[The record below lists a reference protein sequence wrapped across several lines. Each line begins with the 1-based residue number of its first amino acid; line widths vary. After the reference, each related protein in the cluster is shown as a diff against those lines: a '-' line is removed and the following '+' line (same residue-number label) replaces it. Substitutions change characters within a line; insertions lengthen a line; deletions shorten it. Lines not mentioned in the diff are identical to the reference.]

1 MSIFKLNSI
10 KIPHNK
16 NTAECVPQ
24 QMPVPQT
31 VVLPMSMHIGAAANP
46 IVKIGDTVKVGQKIA
61 EAVGMV
67 SSPIYASVSGKVKKI
82 DEVLLSNGS
91 TSAAV
96 VIESDGEQ
104 QFYDGIV
111 PPQIDTFEDF
121 INATAQSGV
130 VGLGGAGFPL
140 HVKLNVKDISKL
152 EYIIINCAECEGYVT
167 ADTRTMLDK
176 TDELFDGIEILRRF
190 YGNKK
195 FIIGVENNK
204 SECIKKLVPYCD
216 KNDVKIKVLPSSYPM
231 GGEKVLVYNTTGRI
245 IPEGKLPIDVGAVVL
260 NCTTLTS
267 LCEYIKHGIPLTHK
281 TVTVDGSA
289 INEPKNVIVPI
300 GTKIKDVVEFCG
312 GYKSEPKKII
322 YGGTMM
328 GIAVPNDEAPILK
341 NTNAVLIFDK
351 DEANSPETTECI
363 NCGRCVLHCPMNLM
377 PNAISTAF
385 DSKNTD
391 RLSKLKVNLC
401 MECGCC
407 SYVCPAKR
415 PLVQTN
421 KLAKALL
428 RKQSVKK

>member
-1 MSIFKLNSI
+1 MSVFKLNSV

-16 NTAECVPQ
+16 NTAESVPQ
-24 QMPVPQT
+24 RMPVPQT
-31 VVLPMSMHIGAAANP
+31 VVIPMSMHIGAAAKP
-46 IVKIGDTVKVGQKIA
+46 TVKIGDTVKVGQKIA
-61 EAVGMV
+61 EAVGML
-67 SSPIYASVSGKVKKI
+67 SSPIYSSVSGKVKKI
-82 DEVLLSNGS
+82 DEVLLSNGT

-104 QFYDGIV
+104 QLYDGIA
-111 PPQIDTFEDF
+111 PQKIDTFEDF

-190 YGNKK
+190 YGNKE

-204 SECIKKLVPYCD
+204 SKCIKKLIPYGN
-216 KNDVKIKVLPSSYPM
+216 KNNVKIKVLPSSYPM

-245 IPEGKLPIDVGAVVL
+245 IPEGKLPLDVGAIVL

-267 LCEYIKHGIPLTHK
+267 LRDYIRYGIPLTHK
-281 TVTVDGSA
+281 TVTVDGPA
-289 INEPKNVIVPI
+289 IKEPKNVIVPI
-300 GTKIKDVVEFCG
+300 GTKIRDVVEFCG
-312 GYKSEPKKII
+312 GYKNEPKKII

-328 GIAVPNDEAPILK
+328 GIAVPDDDVPILK

-351 DEANSPETTECI
+351 DEASSPEMTECI
-363 NCGRCVLHCPMNLM
+363 NCGRCISHCPMDLM
-377 PNAISTAF
+377 PNAISFAY

-415 PLVQTN
+415 SLVQTN

>member
-1 MSIFKLNSI
+1 MSVFKLHSV

-31 VVLPMSMHIGAAANP
+31 VVIPMSMHIGAAANP
-46 IVKIGDTVKVGQKIA
+46 IVKVGDTVKVGQKIA
-61 EAVGMV
+61 EAAGTV
-67 SSPIYASVSGKVKKI
+67 SSPIYASVSGKIKKI

-104 QFYDGIV
+104 QLYDGIV
-111 PPQIDTFEDF
+111 PPQIETFDDF

-130 VGLGGAGFPL
+130 VGLGGAGFPI

-176 TDELFDGIEILRRF
+176 TDELFDGIKILRHF

-195 FIIGVENNK
+195 FIIGIENNK
-204 SECIKKLVPYCD
+204 SECIKKLTQYCN
-216 KNDVKIKVLPSSYPM
+216 KNDVQIKVLPSSYPM

-245 IPEGKLPIDVGAVVL
+245 IPEGKLPLDVGAVVL

-267 LCEYIKHGIPLTHK
+267 LREYIRHGVPLTHK
-281 TVTVDGSA
+281 TVTIDGSA

-312 GYKSEPKKII
+312 GYKKEPKKII

-328 GIAVPNDEAPILK
+328 GIAVPDDEAPILK
-341 NTNAVLIFDK
+341 NTNAVLIFD
-351 DEANSPETTECI
+351 ENETNSREITECI
-363 NCGRCVLHCPMNLM
+363 NCGRCVSHCPMNLM

-385 DSKNTD
+385 DAEDAD
-391 RLSKLKVNLC
+391 RLFKLKVNLC

-428 RKQSVKK
+428 RKNP

>member
-1 MSIFKLNSI
+1 MSVFKLNSI

-16 NTAECVPQ
+16 NTAKSVPQ
-24 QMPVPQT
+24 QMPTPQT
-31 VVLPMSMHIGAAANP
+31 VVIPMSMHIGAPAKP
-46 IVKIGDTVKVGQKIA
+46 VVKIGDTVKVGQIIA

-82 DEVLLSNGS
+82 DEVLLSNGN

-104 QFYDGIV
+104 QLYEGIL
-111 PPQIDTFEDF
+111 PPQTETFEDF

-140 HVKLNVKDISKL
+140 HVKLNIKDVSKL

-204 SECIKKLVPYCD
+204 SECIKKLTPYCT
-216 KNDVKIKVLPSSYPM
+216 KHNVEIKVLPSSYPM

-245 IPEGKLPIDVGAVVL
+245 IPEGKLPLDVGAVVL

-267 LCEYIKHGIPLTHK
+267 LRDYIRYGVPLTQK

-289 INEPKNVIVPI
+289 ISEPKNVIVPI
-300 GTKIKDVVEFCG
+300 GTKIKDVVDFCG

-328 GIAVPNDEAPILK
+328 GITVPNDEVPILK
-341 NTNAVLIFDK
+341 NTNAVLIFDS
-351 DEANSPETTECI
+351 DEARSPETTECI
-363 NCGRCVLHCPMNLM
+363 NCGRCISHCPMNLM
-377 PNAISTAF
+377 PNVISHAF
-385 DSKNTD
+385 DAKDSD
-391 RLSKLKVNLC
+391 RLLKLKVNLC

-428 RKQSVKK
+428 RSASVKK

>member
-1 MSIFKLNSI
+1 MSIIKLNSI

-16 NTAECVPQ
+16 NTANCVAQ
-24 QMPVPQT
+24 RMPVPQS
-31 VVLPMSMHIGAAANP
+31 VVIPMSMHIGAPAVS
-46 IVKIGDTVKVGQKIA
+46 IVKIGDTVKVGQMIA
-61 EAVGMV
+61 QASGVV
-67 SSPIYASVSGKVKKI
+67 SSPVYASVSGKIKKI
-82 DEVLLSNGS
+82 EDIVLSGGNIVP
-91 TSAAV
+91 AV

-104 QFYDGIV
+104 QLYENIL
-111 PPQIDTFEDF
+111 PPNIDTFENF
-121 INATAQSGV
+121 IKAVADSGV

-167 ADTRTMLDK
+167 ADTRTMLDN
-176 TDELFDGIEILRRF
+176 TEELFDGISILRKF
-190 YGNKK
+190 YGDKK

-204 SECIKKLVPYCD
+204 SECVKKLEAYCN
-216 KNDVKIKVLPSSYPM
+216 KNNVELKVLPSTYPM

-245 IPEGKLPIDVGAVVL
+245 IPEGKLPLDVGAVVL

-267 LCEYIKHGIPLTHK
+267 LQNYIRNGIPLVEK

-289 INEPKNVIVPI
+289 VAEPKNIIVPI
-300 GTKIKDVVEFCG
+300 GTRIKDMIEFCG
-312 GYKSEPKKII
+312 GYKEKPKKII

-328 GIAVPNDEAPILK
+328 GIAVPNDEVPVLK
-341 NTNAVLIFDK
+341 NTNAVLAFAEK
-351 DEANSPETTECI
+351 DAISPVSTECI
-363 NCGRCVLHCPMNLM
+363 NCGRCVSHCPMRLM
-377 PNAISTAF
+377 PNMINCAF
-385 DSKNTD
+385 DAKDTD
-391 RLSKLKVNLC
+391 KLAKLKVNLC

-421 KLAKALL
+421 KLAKAML